1 MSKSYVFRF
10 GLMVYLCG
18 SLSSLFGQNSMPE
31 AFQKQMQHFLDLV
44 RTDRGIDYARVGEE
58 RTLLQQMDSL
68 MHEANPSEWDSL
80 ARKSYYLNV
89 YHYLVIRSVAE
100 RYPVSSVKKIPQFFK
115 RKHRISKNIYLSL
128 DQLEKKLSIGDPKM
142 HLVLN
147 CGAKGCPPLAAFAFG
162 SKGLDQILEKY
173 ATEVINLSS
182 FTKIDTVS
190 KRLKISEIFR
200 WYEVEFG
207 NVKDFF
213 FRHHRLGAALSD
225 YQWSYDEYDW
235 QLNGLQK
242 HDDFDPYIVTD
253 LFGAGQYE
261 VKVFNG
267 LYSQIDFDGMDKP
280 NRMNNYFS
288 SYIQFLMGTDQ
299 RFNFG
304 FDAVFKSNALN
315 MSPKSS
321 AFLPLTFQNEER
333 EKMYGDGQMRM
344 QKQQYGW
351 THVGP
356 KIKFIPFRSFPNIAL
371 QNTLYIPLPNDID
384 VQWVFFPQLFYN
396 KPIGL
401 RSQLFMEASIWAS
414 FAPEFRTPIPYIKA
428 FYSYFPIRRW
438 SVYVMGTFPVEYG
451 IGTKYQVIP
460 NLEIEF
466 LYTYFLPIRAIL
478 GDIQPRTFNLGIR
491 WSKF

>member
-1 MSKSYVFRF
+1 MSKSVLRIY
-10 GLMVYLCG
+10 LMLC
-18 SLSSLFGQNSMPE
+18 LSGFMPYLFGQNSIPD
-31 AFQKQMQHFLDLV
+31 AFQIQMQHFLDVV
-44 RTDRGIDYARVGEE
+44 RTNAGVDYGRVEEE
-58 RTLLQQMDSL
+58 RALVQHMDSL
-68 MHEANPSEWDSL
+68 IAEAIPAKWDSL
-80 ARKSYYLNV
+80 ARKSYFLNV
-89 YHYLVIRSVAE
+89 YHYLVIRSIAE

-115 RKHRISKNIYLSL
+115 RKHRISRDTYLSL
-128 DQLEKKLSIGDPKM
+128 DQLEKQLSQGDPKI

-147 CGAKGCPPLAAFAFG
+147 CGAKGCPPLAPFAFG
-162 SKGLDQILEKY
+162 SRELDRVLEQY
-173 ATEVINLSS
+173 AIEVLNLPN
-182 FTKIDTVS
+182 FTKLDTIT

-200 WYEVEFG
+200 WYEGDFV

-213 FRHHRLGAALSD
+213 FRHHKLGGTLAD

-235 QLNGLQK
+235 QLNGLK
-242 HDDFDPYIVTD
+242 EHDDFDPYIVTD

-261 VKVFNG
+261 VKIFNS

-280 NRMNNYFS
+280 NRLNNYFS
-288 SYIQFLMGTDQ
+288 SYIQFLMGTDKGV
-299 RFNFG
+299 NYG
-304 FDAVFKSNALN
+304 LDAVFKSNTLN
-315 MSPKSS
+315 MSPQSS
-321 AFLPLTFQNEER
+321 AFLPLTFQNGER

-351 THVGP
+351 THLGP
-356 KIKFIPFRSFPNIAL
+356 KIKFIPFKSFPNIAL

-438 SVYVMGTFPVEYG
+438 SVYAMGTFPVEYG

-466 LYTYFLPIRAIL
+466 LYSYFLPIRSIL
-478 GDIQPRTFNLGIR
+478 GDIQPRTFNLGVR